1 MAVVTRPKQATG
13 RGYPDL
19 REHLDALE
27 RAGLLVRVRR
37 AMSAETEVH
46 PLVRWQYR
54 GGLPEEDWKAFL
66 FENVHTA
73 KGGPSRFRVGVGVL
87 AASKYVYATGLGCE
101 PDEIAARWENALAN
115 RIAPVIVED
124 GPVHEEVHVGDALLE
139 KGGTAEFPIPI
150 STPGF
155 DNGPYTTCTHWFTK
169 DPETGVR
176 NQGNYRGQIK
186 AADRIGI
193 FPSGLGQDVYIH
205 WQKARKKGQHLPAA
219 LVIGGPPVVSYA
231 SVQKVPYGVDELA
244 IAGGLAGAPIRL
256 VRCKTVPLEVPAEAE
271 IVFEGY
277 INTQEL
283 EEEGPFGESHG
294 YMHPRQLNPFFE
306 ITAIT
311 HRKDAIWVSF
321 ISQVTPSESSVIKK
335 VAYEPIFTQHLRQ
348 TCNIRSVKRVVM
360 HEPLTNLRKL
370 IVVQMAKGAREA
382 EIWRALRAASSFN
395 QGVGKICVAV
405 DEDIDPDDAT
415 ALWWAVCYRA
425 RMAIDVEITGHL
437 EKGHAPPFR
446 GTGIEQAAEGRDTVA
461 HGDPADDSGMLINAC
476 LKEPWP
482 PISLPTKEHM
492 ENALAIWKELGL
504 PPVRPQRPWYGYSL
518 GQWDEELEEEA
529 RLAIE
534 GEHYK
539 TGEKLARRR
548 VKLSTTRASRP
559 DAYLGTDPVPGTPVD
574 PVAAEHSPGT
584 PGYEE
589 EPPARMPDEE
599 LPRDDGM

>member
-1 MAVVTRPKQATG
+1 MAVATRPTTRSG

-19 REHLDALE
+19 REHLEALD

-37 AMSAETEVH
+37 PMLAETEIH

-54 GGLPEEDWKAFL
+54 GGLPEEDWRAFL
-66 FENVHTA
+66 FEDVRTV
-73 KGGPSRFRVGVGVL
+73 KGGASPFRVGVGVL
-87 AASKYVYATGLGCE
+87 AASKYVYATGLGCKPE
-101 PDEIAARWENALAN
+101 EIAPRWESALAN
-115 RIAPVIVED
+115 RIAPTIVED
-124 GPVHEEVHVGDALLE
+124 GPVHEEVHVGDALLA

-186 AADRIGI
+186 SPTRIGI

-231 SVQKVPYGVDELA
+231 AVQKVPYGIDELS

-256 VRCKTVPLEVPAEAE
+256 VRCKTVPLEVPADAE

-370 IVVQMAKGAREA
+370 IVIQMANGAREA

-395 QGVGKICVAV
+395 QGVGKVCVAV
-405 DEDIDPDDAT
+405 DEDIDPEDAT
-415 ALWWAVCYRA
+415 ALWWAVCYRSRPA
-425 RMAIDVEITGHL
+425 QDVEITGHL

-446 GTGIEQAAEGRDTVA
+446 GTGIEQAAEGRDVVG

-492 ENALAIWKELGL
+492 ENALRIWNELGL
-504 PPVRPQRPWYGYSL
+504 PKV
-518 GQWDEELEEEA
+518 
-529 RLAIE
+529 
-534 GEHYK
+534 
-539 TGEKLARRR
+539 
-548 VKLSTTRASRP
+548 
-559 DAYLGTDPVPGTPVD
+559 
-574 PVAAEHSPGT
+574 
-584 PGYEE
+584 
-589 EPPARMPDEE
+589 
-599 LPRDDGM
+599 

>member
-1 MAVVTRPKQATG
+1 MAVQTKAAPRTG
-13 RGYPDL
+13 RGYADL
-19 REHLDALE
+19 REHLAALE
-27 RAGLLVRVRR
+27 RAGLLVRVKRP
-37 AMSAETEVH
+37 MQAETEIH

-54 GGLPEEDWKAFL
+54 GGLPDDQWKAFL

-73 KGGPSRFRVGVGVL
+73 KGGASRFRVGVGVL
-87 AASKYVYATGLGCE
+87 AASKYVYAAGLGCTPE
-101 PDEIAARWENALAN
+101 EIAGRWEKATAN
-115 RIAPVIVED
+115 RVDPAIVED
-124 GPVHEEVHVGDALLE
+124 GPVHEEVHLGDALLE
-139 KGGTAEFPIPI
+139 KGGIGEFPIPI

-169 DPETGVR
+169 DPDTGVR
-176 NQGNYRGQIK
+176 NQGNYRGQVK
-186 AADRIGI
+186 SPTRFGI

-205 WQKARKKGQHLPAA
+205 WQKARRNGQHLPAA

-231 SVQKVPYGVDELA
+231 TVQKVPYGVDEMS
-244 IAGGLAGAPIRL
+244 IAGGLAGEPIRM
-256 VRCKTVPLEVPAEAE
+256 VRCKTVPLEVPADAE

-335 VAYEPIFTQHLRQ
+335 VAYEPIFTDHLRK

-370 IVVQMAKGAREA
+370 IVVQMANGAREA

-425 RMAIDVEITGHL
+425 RPAQDVEITRHL

-446 GTGIEQAAEGRDTVA
+446 GTGIERAAEGRDTVG

-482 PISLPTKEHM
+482 PISLPSKEYM
-492 ENALAIWKELGL
+492 DNALKIWKELGL
-504 PPVRPQRPWYGYSL
+504 PALRPQRPWYGYSL
-518 GQWDEELEEEA
+518 GQWDEELEAEA
-529 RLAIE
+529 LLALR
-534 GEHYK
+534 GEHYQ
-539 TGEKLARRR
+539 TGEKLAKRR
-548 VKLSTTRASRP
+548 VKLSGTRAARP
-559 DAYLGTDPVPGTPVD
+559 DVYLDPGTPVD
-574 PVAAEHSPGT
+574 IEAARHGPGD
-584 PGYEE
+584 PEYGE
-589 EPPARMPDEE
+589 EPIQQVRDVT
-599 LPRDDGM
+599 PRDDGM

>member
-1 MAVVTRPKQATG
+1 MAVATRPSSRTG
-13 RGYPDL
+13 KGYPDL
-19 REHLDALE
+19 REHIEALD
-27 RAGLLVRVRR
+27 RAGLLVRVKRP
-37 AMSAETEVH
+37 MLAESEIH

-66 FENVHTA
+66 FEDVRTV
-73 KGGPSRFRVGVGVL
+73 KGGASPFRVGVGVL
-87 AASKYVYATGLGCE
+87 AASKYVYATGLGCT
-101 PDEIAARWENALAN
+101 PDQIAGRWEKALVE

-124 GPVHEEVHVGDALLE
+124 GPVHEEVHLGDGLLA
-139 KGGTAEFPIPI
+139 KGGTGEFPIPI

-186 AADRIGI
+186 SPTRIGI

-231 SVQKVPYGVDELA
+231 AVQKVPYGVDELS
-244 IAGGLAGAPIRL
+244 IAGGLAGEPIRL

-306 ITAIT
+306 VTAIT

-335 VAYEPIFTQHLRQ
+335 VAYEPIFTQHLRK

-370 IVVQMAKGAREA
+370 IVIQMANGAREA
-382 EIWRALRAASSFN
+382 EVWRALRAASSFN

-405 DEDIDPDDAT
+405 DEDIDPEDST
-415 ALWWAVCYRA
+415 ALWWAVCYRSRPA
-425 RMAIDVEITGHL
+425 QDVEITGHL

-446 GTGIEQAAEGRDTVA
+446 GTGIEQAAEGRDVVG

-492 ENALAIWKELGL
+492 EKALEIWNELGL
-504 PPVRPQRPWYGYSL
+504 PKVRPQQPWYGYSL

-529 RLAIE
+529 RLALR

-539 TGEKLARRR
+539 TGEKVAKRR
-548 VKLSTTRASRP
+548 VKLSDTRAGRP
-559 DAYLGTDPVPGTPVD
+559 DAFIGTDPAPGTPVD
-574 PVAAEHSPGT
+574 PRAAEHGPGG
-584 PGYEE
+584 PGY
-589 EPPARMPDEE
+589 DEE
-599 LPRDDGM
+599 APREVPPDDGM

>member
-1 MAVVTRPKQATG
+1 M
-13 RGYPDL
+13 L
-19 REHLDALE
+19 
-27 RAGLLVRVRR
+27 
-37 AMSAETEVH
+37 AESEIH

-54 GGLPEEDWKAFL
+54 GGLPEEDWRAFL
-66 FENVHTA
+66 FENVRTV
-73 KGGPSRFRVGVGVL
+73 KGGASPFRVGVGVL
-87 AASKYVYATGLGCE
+87 AASKYVYATGLGCA
-101 PDEIAARWENALAN
+101 PDEIASRWESALAN
-115 RIAPVIVED
+115 RIAPTIVET
-124 GPVHEEVHVGDALLE
+124 GPVHEEVHTGDGLLE
-139 KGGTAEFPIPI
+139 RGGTAEFPIPI

-186 AADRIGI
+186 SPTRIGI
-193 FPSGLGQDVYIH
+193 
-205 WQKARKKGQHLPAA
+205 
-219 LVIGGPPVVSYA
+219 
-231 SVQKVPYGVDELA
+231 DELS
-244 IAGGLAGAPIRL
+244 IAGGLAGEPICL
-256 VRCKTVPLEVPAEAE
+256 VRCKTLPLEVPAEAE
-271 IVFEGY
+271 VVFEGY

-370 IVVQMAKGAREA
+370 IVIQMAKGAREA
-382 EIWRALRAASSFN
+382 EVWRALRAASSFN

-405 DEDIDPDDAT
+405 DEDIDPEDAT
-415 ALWWAVCYRA
+415 SLWWAVCYRSRPA
-425 RMAIDVEITGHL
+425 LDVEITGHL

-446 GTGIEQAAEGRDTVA
+446 GTGIEQAAEGRDVVG
-461 HGDPADDSGMLINAC
+461 HGDRADDSGMLINAC

-492 ENALAIWKELGL
+492 ERALEIWNELGL
-504 PPVRPQRPWYGYSL
+504 PKVRPQRPWYGYSL
-518 GQWDEELEEEA
+518 GQWDDELEEEA
-529 RLAIE
+529 RLALR
-534 GEHYK
+534 GEHYQ
-539 TGEKLARRR
+539 TGEKVARRR
-548 VKLSTTRASRP
+548 VKLTDTRAARP
-559 DAYLGTDPVPGTPVD
+559 DAYIGTDPVPGTPVD
-574 PVAAEHSPGT
+574 RDAAEHSPGG
-584 PGYEE
+584 PGY
-589 EPPARMPDEE
+589 DEE
-599 LPRDDGM
+599 TPRDVRRDDGT